1 MHFESLWITFTLAV
15 SLKQILTGNSQFFQ
29 IRLCV
34 WGPAKPQLI
43 ESDRQA
49 VSWGTNFTLGT
60 RRVDAMPFVSAIFVH
75 HATCLATCST
85 SGDPVVSCP
94 WVQGVRS
101 ARQTRNDFGHL
112 WKIWTIS
119 WWSSPD
125 SSATGHHLDSELDL
139 FAGQDGAFPLPI
151 GLLQNLGGEVSRPEI
166 MEKPTDVPLNPLKP
180 LNIRSLNIFFQ
191 NFPWVNQKLESSGHM
206 LFPFF

>member
-49 VSWGTNFTLGT
+49 LSWGTNFTLGT

-75 HATCLATCST
+75 HALCLATCST

-112 WKIWTIS
+112 WT
-119 WWSSPD
+119 
-125 SSATGHHLDSELDL
+125 L
-139 FAGQDGAFPLPI
+139 
-151 GLLQNLGGEVSRPEI
+151 GLLGEDFKGVIVCCWQVMALLEEEEEEYEAVFRLGSDISRALCRMVWQPKSRQVGTEDA
-166 MEKPTDVPLNPLKP
+166 TS
-180 LNIRSLNIFFQ
+180 SLI
-191 NFPWVNQKLESSGHM
+191 KG
-206 LFPFF
+206 